1 MLHMRVFLT
10 GYRYSVSQIAV
21 LEPRMKPH
29 RSDFATAGWAYG
41 PAEVAS
47 ALSILQAAGI
57 GVLPHGYHHAS
68 TAWHYVTA
76 LGGVE
81 LRVPASQAEIAREI
95 LSAMPFTRTRGKVWL
110 GFASACLLLMLAG
123 VAVPPPPGGLY
134 AVRPAVATGKKPGR

>member
-1 MLHMRVFLT
+1 M
-10 GYRYSVSQIAV
+10 
-21 LEPRMKPH
+21 EPH

-57 GVLPHGYHHAS
+57 RVLPHGFHHAS
-68 TAWHYVTA
+68 AAWHYVTA

-95 LSAMPFTRTRGKVWL
+95 LSAMPFAQSRGNVWL
-110 GFASACLLLMLAG
+110 GFASACLLLILAG
-123 VAVPPPPGGLY
+123 VAVPPPTGGLY
-134 AVRPAVATGKKPGR
+134 AIRPAAAVAKTPDR